1 MATGYMKLTCIGEF
15 DFARI
20 LSVKQKVILYH
31 VSGSDSLHAS
41 LKNVKRSQ
49 IFLSITSSEYMFSGP
64 SGLLAYIRAIAE

>member
-41 LKNVKRSQ
+41 LKNVKDLRFFSALPAQ
-49 IFLSITSSEYMFSGP
+49 SICFQDH
-64 SGLLAYIRAIAE
+64 LACWPI